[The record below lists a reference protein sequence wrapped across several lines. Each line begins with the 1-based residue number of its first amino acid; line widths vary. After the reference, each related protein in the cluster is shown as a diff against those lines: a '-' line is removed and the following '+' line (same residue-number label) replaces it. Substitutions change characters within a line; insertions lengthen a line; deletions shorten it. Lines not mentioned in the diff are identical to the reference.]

1 LQNIKYRIATFEDL
15 PFLKEML
22 YEAVLWSQPHHRPPL
37 DELLSEPELE
47 KILHNWGEQSVDFG
61 IIALDVDNNPIG
73 AVWYRYFTKDNPSFG
88 FVDENTP
95 ELGNAV
101 KAEMRSKGI
110 GKSLLEK
117 ILSHAR
123 GKRILKISLSVQPEN
138 FARLLY
144 EKIGFYKVTTFKDA
158 WTIVV
163 DL

>member
-1 LQNIKYRIATFEDL
+1 LKNNTFRVATPEDL

-22 YEAVLWSQPHHRPPL
+22 YEAVLWSQPANRPPL

-47 KILHNWGEQSVDFG
+47 RILHKWGKQTGNFG
-61 IIALDVDNNPIG
+61 IVALNENNNPIG
-73 AVWYRYFTKDNPSFG
+73 AVWYRFFTKDNPSFG

-95 ELGNAV
+95 ELGIAV

-110 GKSLLEK
+110 GKFLLEK
-117 ILSHAR
+117 ILSHAKEK
-123 GKRILKISLSVQPEN
+123 GILKISLSVQPEN

-144 EKIGFYKVTTFKDA
+144 EKVGFYKVATFKDA
-158 WTIVV
+158 WTMVV

>member
-1 LQNIKYRIATFEDL
+1 MQNIKYRIATFEDL

-37 DELLSEPELE
+37 GELLSEPELE
-47 KILHNWGEQSVDFG
+47 KILNNWGEQTGDFG
-61 IIALDVDNNPIG
+61 IIALDKSNDPIG
-73 AVWYRYFTKDNPSFG
+73 AVWCRYFSKDNPSFG

-95 ELGNAV
+95 ELGIAV

-110 GKSLLEK
+110 GKLLLEK
-117 ILSHAR
+117 ILSNAKENGIH
-123 GKRILKISLSVQPEN
+123 KISLSVQPEN

-144 EKIGFYKVTTFKDA
+144 EKVGFYEVATFKDA
-158 WTIVV
+158 WTMVI